1 MYFASFADRVGRI
14 LTPKE
19 VAMATVEGVLTN
31 DEIVYV
37 PRLMK
42 FQMALSAYVF
52 PIKKIYHYSP

>member
-1 MYFASFADRVGRI
+1 
-14 LTPKE
+14 
-19 VAMATVEGVLTN
+19 MATVEGVLTN

-52 PIKKIYHYSP
+52 PIKKYTITLRNEQTN